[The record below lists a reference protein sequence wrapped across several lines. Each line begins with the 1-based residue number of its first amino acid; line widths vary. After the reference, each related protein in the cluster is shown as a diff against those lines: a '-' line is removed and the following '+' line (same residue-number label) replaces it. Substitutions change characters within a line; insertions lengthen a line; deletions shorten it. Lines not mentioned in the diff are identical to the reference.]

1 MAKGVAT
8 KAESTV
14 TIKEPAN
21 IGKAPT
27 AGFPSG
33 PIAPGS
39 QCVPKR
45 KRNGFTP
52 STKKVERP
60 NYVKVRAFNEK
71 GEQFVLEGEELLARA
86 ILHEND
92 HLDGILYI
100 DHVK

>member
-1 MAKGVAT
+1 MAKGVST
-8 KAESTV
+8 KAERTV
-14 TIKEPAN
+14 TIKDPAN

-60 NYVKVRAFNEK
+60 FRVYDKNDNCDTQECQCPTKFF
-71 GEQFVLEGEELLARA
+71 QAR
-86 ILHEND
+86 IF
-92 HLDGILYI
+92 
-100 DHVK
+100 